1 MNRLTWAALAAATTV
16 AAIALTDAVTHGL
29 TGDFSVFADGGPV
42 WAYYV
47 ATATHGILYAL
58 LIAVLVVEGRRID
71 DGRRSVRWVRR
82 VLVVLLAV
90 MAVSFLLGVA
100 VRTDPPGWLLALT
113 TAGFVLSF
121 PVSGLLGILLL
132 RTGGRRL
139 PAVLLTAVLGGL
151 ALTLVLAALG
161 SDFAH
166 PAYAEALQFFGVAL
180 LGLRAPAVPGHP
192 ATLTGASATAL

>member
-1 MNRLTWAALAAATTV
+1 MNRLIWAALVAATAV

-29 TGDFSVFADGGPV
+29 TGEFSMFADGGPE
-42 WAYYV
+42 WAYN
-47 ATATHGILYAL
+47 ASTAVHGILYAL
-58 LIAVLVVEGRRID
+58 LVAVLVVEGRRID

-121 PVSGLLGILLL
+121 PVSGVLGILLL
-132 RTGGRRL
+132 RSPGRLL

-151 ALTLVLAALG
+151 GLTLLLAALG

-180 LGLRAPAVPGHP
+180 LGVRAPTIRRPR
-192 ATLTGASATAL
+192 ATVASATAS